1 MCEILEEVILSGQQA
16 GLEPIAEIRLGRRQ
30 LGVFTEWCQS
40 KGIADAPS
48 PGNRHEY
55 NGIPI
60 VEVDKDSHRSVKGSG
75 ERLLILE

>member
-1 MCEILEEVILSGQQA
+1 MCETLEEAILSGQQA

-30 LGVFTEWCQS
+30 LEAFAEWCQS
-40 KGIADAPS
+40 KGIACATS

-55 NGIPI
+55 NGISI
-60 VEVDKDSHRSVKGSG
+60 VEVDKDSHRSVKGSR